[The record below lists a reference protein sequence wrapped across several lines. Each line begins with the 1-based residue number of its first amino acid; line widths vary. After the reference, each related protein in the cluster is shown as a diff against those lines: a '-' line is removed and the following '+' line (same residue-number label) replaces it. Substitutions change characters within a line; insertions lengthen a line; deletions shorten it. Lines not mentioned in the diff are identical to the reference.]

1 MPASLHNSQ
10 AIVNEVGETLT
21 SVAPWKRLVLSLD
34 ELFVVL
40 LLSAPSCYHVSTYF
54 LTFDDFD
61 ELNHY

>member
-1 MPASLHNSQ
+1 M
-10 AIVNEVGETLT
+10 NEVGETLT

-40 LLSAPSCYHVSTYF
+40 LLSAPSCYHASTYF

-61 ELNHY
+61 ELIHY